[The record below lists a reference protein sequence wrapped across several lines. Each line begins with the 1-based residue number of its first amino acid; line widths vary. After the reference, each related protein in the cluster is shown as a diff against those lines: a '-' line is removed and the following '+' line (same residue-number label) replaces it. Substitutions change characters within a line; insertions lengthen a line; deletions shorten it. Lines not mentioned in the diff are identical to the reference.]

1 MPANVMTIEPMRC
14 APAAPRAHSARPCC
28 MSVTT
33 SAENVENVVSPPQ
46 KPVMTDKRH
55 SAASA
60 GRREN
65 TMRTALVPALSA
77 ALIPAALAACSQQA
91 RQNAADER
99 LRAIY
104 TSEWKWRTDQLPD
117 TEDSSRPVA
126 DRLPKVDPATQEM
139 RLRYW

>member
-1 MPANVMTIEPMRC
+1 RTF
-14 APAAPRAHSARPCC
+14 AR
-28 MSVTT
+28 
-33 SAENVENVVSPPQ
+33 
-46 KPVMTDKRH
+46 
-55 SAASA
+55 A
-60 GRREN
+60 GRGEN

-77 ALIPAALAACSQQA
+77 ALIAAALAACSQQS

-139 RLRYW
+139 RLRYWEDVLHGLDAIPRAGLSAKEAVNIDVYSGHIATLVAKQRLIYV